1 MSRKLQNVLD
11 RHVAAQDV
19 PFAVGMIGNA
29 REIVWS
35 GAAGDRK
42 AGVPATVDTVFRI
55 FSMTKAVGS
64 TAAAILIDRGKL
76 DPDMPVE
83 KILPEFKDLQVLE
96 GFDGDTPRLRKP
108 KVKATVRHLSTHT
121 SGLVYE
127 FWNADMQKYLAVTGH
142 PSILA
147 GTKAAMMYPLTF
159 DPGTRWDYGIGID
172 WLGRCVE
179 AVDGRRIDR
188 FLKDEIFGPLGMV
201 DTACEVEAHMED
213 RLCACS
219 IRGED
224 GTFSD
229 FTIAPPSRP
238 EVYGMGHNLYS
249 TAVDYSKFVR
259 MWMNK
264 GKFNGH
270 RLMSAKT
277 ASALLA
283 NNIGKVRVGPM
294 RTVAPPLTAD
304 TDFFPGT
311 SKTHSFAFM
320 RMEADVPKMRHRG
333 SQSWA
338 GVCNTH
344 YWFDPVADVFGLLMT
359 QSLPFVEPRFMSTYI
374 DFEKATYAT
383 MAKAQAA

>member
-1 MSRKLQNVLD
+1 M
-11 RHVAAQDV
+11 
-19 PFAVGMIGNA
+19 VGNG

-42 AGVPATVDTVFRI
+42 AGTPATVDTVFRI

-83 KILPEFKDLQVLE
+83 KILPEFKDIKVLD
-96 GFDGDTPRLRKP
+96 GFDGNMPKLRKP

-127 FWNADMQKYLAVTGH
+127 FWNADMQKYLAVTGN

-159 DPGTRWDYGIGID
+159 EPGTRWDYGIGID

-224 GTFSD
+224 GKFGD

-249 TAVDYSKFVR
+249 TAADYSKFIR

-270 RLMSAKT
+270 RLMSART
-277 ASALLA
+277 ATAMLA
-283 NNIGKVRVGPM
+283 NNIGKIRVGRM
-294 RTVAPPLTAD
+294 VTVAPPLTAD
-304 TDFFPGT
+304 TEFFPDVP
-311 SKTHSFAFM
+311 KTHSFPFM
-320 RMEADVPKMRHRG
+320 RMEADVPKMRHKG

-344 YWFDPVADVFGLLMT
+344 YWFDPAADTFGLIMT
-359 QSLPFVEPRFMSTYI
+359 QSLPFVEPRFMDTYL
-374 DFEKATYAT
+374 DFEKATYQV